1 MGPVVLACGGKVT
14 NPIPFSRGACIAG
27 TYRTAAR
34 TRAAR
39 ITPAHTLASAPL
51 FQAKRPLAA
60 HHAVSR
66 SARRMLTTGQRTVFT
81 MHRVR
86 GRLYRRDKRSVR
98 NARRSAGQVERAL
111 PVVVEFLRLDAS
123 RKLRARGES
132 EPGAAG
138 HLCVRPAR
146 AEGAP
151 RAGERVRAGRG
162 GWGTRAAR
170 RAPRGRPAT

>member
-60 HHAVSR
+60 HHAVKAAALHVACR
-66 SARRMLTTGQRTVFT
+66 A
-81 MHRVR
+81 
-86 GRLYRRDKRSVR
+86 DK
-98 NARRSAGQVERAL
+98 E
-111 PVVVEFLRLDAS
+111 PFLLCI
-123 RKLRARGES
+123 ARG
-132 EPGAAG
+132 AG
-138 HLCVRPAR
+138 CIV
-146 AEGAP
+146 
-151 RAGERVRAGRG
+151 
-162 GWGTRAAR
+162 GTRDQFEMHAVVQDKSNVPFR
-170 RAPRGRPAT
+170 LS